1 MNLTSSQPKQKEIYE
16 RVGYLTI
23 LFRDMQPEM
32 GNKMENRF
40 FESGTQEFC
49 RLPNIGARGTQC
61 KCKSVIFHHSM

>member
-40 FESGTQEFC
+40 FESGTSVGCQILEQEV
-49 RLPNIGARGTQC
+49 LSANVV
-61 KCKSVIFHHSM
+61 KV